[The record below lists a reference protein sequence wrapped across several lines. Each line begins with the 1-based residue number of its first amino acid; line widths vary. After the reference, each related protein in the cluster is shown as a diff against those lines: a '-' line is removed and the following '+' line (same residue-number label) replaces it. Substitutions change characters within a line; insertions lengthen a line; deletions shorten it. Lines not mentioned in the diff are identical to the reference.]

1 MKKFI
6 YLSLIMVLALAC
18 RKEDEDKSD
27 YYNPDGSLLTW
38 EQARDLTED
47 LWSMF
52 DFVVISKDILSPS
65 TRIKQSFADQFEDP
79 YYSPDYSSWLVIM
92 SPNPGMINTQIYHYV
107 FVNAKTGER
116 YIDPIQR
123 ELDYE
128 AEWIYVKIPQQ
139 PRTPVSGKI
148 SGQDPTSIWCNYY
161 TPLGDS
167 ACAFN
172 YYEE

>member
-6 YLSLIMVLALAC
+6 YLSLIMILALAC
-18 RKEDEDKSD
+18 RKEDEDTSN

-92 SPNPGMINTQIYHYV
+92 SPNPGTINGFRFYHYV
-107 FVNAKTGER
+107 FVNAKTGAI
-116 YIDPIQR
+116 YIDPVER
-123 ELDYE
+123 EIDYE
-128 AEWIYVKIPQQ
+128 AEWHQVKIPQQ
-139 PRTPVSGKI
+139 PTTGPQYPVK
-148 SGQDPTSIWCNYY
+148 
-161 TPLGDS
+161 
-167 ACAFN
+167 
-172 YYEE
+172 

>member
-92 SPNPGMINTQIYHYV
+92 SPTPGMINTTQIYHYV
-107 FVNAKTGER
+107 FVNAKTGEI
-116 YIDPIQR
+116 YIDPVER
-123 ELDYE
+123 EMDYE
-128 AEWIYVKIPQQ
+128 AEWHHVKIPQKPTTGLRYPVKSADKLQ
-139 PRTPVSGKI
+139 PPFGAITI
-148 SGQDPTSIWCNYY
+148 
-161 TPLGDS
+161 LL
-167 ACAFN
+167 
-172 YYEE
+172 

>member
-6 YLSLIMVLALAC
+6 YLSLIMILALAC
-18 RKEDEDKSD
+18 RKEDEDTSN

-92 SPNPGMINTQIYHYV
+92 SPNPGTINGFRFYHYV
-107 FVNAKTGER
+107 FVNAKTGAI
-116 YIDPIQR
+116 YIDPVER
-123 ELDYE
+123 EIDYE
-128 AEWIYVKIPQQ
+128 AEWHQVKIPQQ
-139 PRTPVSGKI
+139 PTTGSRYPVKSVDKLQPPFGAI
-148 SGQDPTSIWCNYY
+148 TI
-161 TPLGDS
+161 LL
-167 ACAFN
+167 
-172 YYEE
+172 

>member
-52 DFVVISKDILSPS
+52 DFVVVSKDILPPS
-65 TRIKQSFADQFEDP
+65 TRLKQSFADQFEDP

-139 PRTPVSGKI
+139 PT
-148 SGQDPTSIWCNYY
+148 T
-161 TPLGDS
+161 
-167 ACAFN
+167 
-172 YYEE
+172 

>member
-92 SPNPGMINTQIYHYV
+92 SPNPGTITGFQIYHYV
-107 FVNAKTGER
+107 FVNAKTGEI
-116 YIDPIQR
+116 YIDPVER
-123 ELDYE
+123 EMDYE
-128 AEWIYVKIPQQ
+128 AEWHHVKIPQK
-139 PRTPVSGKI
+139 PTTGLRYPVK
-148 SGQDPTSIWCNYY
+148 
-161 TPLGDS
+161 
-167 ACAFN
+167 
-172 YYEE
+172 

>member
-6 YLSLIMVLALAC
+6 YLSLIMILALSC

-65 TRIKQSFADQFEDP
+65 TRIKQSFADQFEDA
-79 YYSPDYSSWLVIM
+79 YYSPAYYSWLVIM
-92 SPNPGMINTQIYHYV
+92 SPSPGTINGFRIYHYV
-107 FVNAKTGER
+107 FVNAKTGAI
-116 YIDPIQR
+116 YIDPVER
-123 ELDYE
+123 EIDYE
-128 AEWIYVKIPQQ
+128 AEWHHVKIPQKPTTG
-139 PRTPVSGKI
+139 PRYPVK
-148 SGQDPTSIWCNYY
+148 
-161 TPLGDS
+161 
-167 ACAFN
+167 
-172 YYEE
+172 

>member
-92 SPNPGMINTQIYHYV
+92 SPNPGTINGFRFYHYV
-107 FVNAKTGER
+107 FVNAKTGAI
-116 YIDPIQR
+116 YIDPVER
-123 ELDYE
+123 EIDYE
-128 AEWIYVKIPQQ
+128 AEWHQVKIPQQ
-139 PRTPVSGKI
+139 PTTGPRYPVK
-148 SGQDPTSIWCNYY
+148 
-161 TPLGDS
+161 S
-167 ACAFN
+167 ADKLQPPFSAITILL
-172 YYEE
+172 

>member
-139 PRTPVSGKI
+139 PT
-148 SGQDPTSIWCNYY
+148 T
-161 TPLGDS
+161 
-167 ACAFN
+167 
-172 YYEE
+172 

>member
-6 YLSLIMVLALAC
+6 YLSLIMILALSC

-139 PRTPVSGKI
+139 PT
-148 SGQDPTSIWCNYY
+148 T
-161 TPLGDS
+161 
-167 ACAFN
+167 
-172 YYEE
+172 

>member
-18 RKEDEDKSD
+18 RKEDEEKSD

-92 SPNPGMINTQIYHYV
+92 SPNPGTINGFRFYHYV
-107 FVNAKTGER
+107 FVNAKTGAI
-116 YIDPIQR
+116 YIDPVER
-123 ELDYE
+123 EIDYE
-128 AEWIYVKIPQQ
+128 AEWHQVKIPQQ
-139 PRTPVSGKI
+139 PTTGPRYPVK
-148 SGQDPTSIWCNYY
+148 
-161 TPLGDS
+161 
-167 ACAFN
+167 
-172 YYEE
+172 

>member
-1 MKKFI
+1 
-6 YLSLIMVLALAC
+6 MVLALAC

-52 DFVVISKDILSPS
+52 DFVVVSKDILPPS
-65 TRIKQSFADQFEDP
+65 TRLKQSFADQFEDP

-139 PRTPVSGKI
+139 PT
-148 SGQDPTSIWCNYY
+148 T
-161 TPLGDS
+161 
-167 ACAFN
+167 
-172 YYEE
+172 

>member
-92 SPNPGMINTQIYHYV
+92 SPSPGTINGLQIYHYV
-107 FVNAKTGER
+107 FVNAKTGEI
-116 YIDPIQR
+116 YIDPVER
-123 ELDYE
+123 EMDYE
-128 AEWIYVKIPQQ
+128 AEWIHVALL
-139 PRTPVSGKI
+139 SGY
-148 SGQDPTSIWCNYY
+148 SLYQ
-161 TPLGDS
+161 
-167 ACAFN
+167 
-172 YYEE
+172 E

>member
-6 YLSLIMVLALAC
+6 YLSLIMILALAC
-18 RKEDEDKSD
+18 RKEDEDTSN

-92 SPNPGMINTQIYHYV
+92 SPNPGTINGFRFYHYV
-107 FVNAKTGER
+107 FVNAKTGAI
-116 YIDPIQR
+116 YIDPVER
-123 ELDYE
+123 EIDYE
-128 AEWIYVKIPQQ
+128 AEWHQVKIPQQ
-139 PRTPVSGKI
+139 PTTGPRYPVKSADKI
-148 SGQDPTSIWCNYY
+148 HPPFGAITI
-161 TPLGDS
+161 LL
-167 ACAFN
+167 
-172 YYEE
+172 

>member
-6 YLSLIMVLALAC
+6 YLSLIMILALAC
-18 RKEDEDKSD
+18 RKEDEDTSN

-65 TRIKQSFADQFEDP
+65 TRINQSFADQFEDP

-92 SPNPGMINTQIYHYV
+92 SPNPGTINGFRFYHYV
-107 FVNAKTGER
+107 FVNAKTGAI
-116 YIDPIQR
+116 YIDPVER
-123 ELDYE
+123 EIDYE
-128 AEWIYVKIPQQ
+128 AEWHQVKIPQQ
-139 PRTPVSGKI
+139 PTTGPQYPVK
-148 SGQDPTSIWCNYY
+148 
-161 TPLGDS
+161 
-167 ACAFN
+167 
-172 YYEE
+172 

>member
-92 SPNPGMINTQIYHYV
+92 SPNPGTINGFRFYHYV

-123 ELDYE
+123 ELDSE

-139 PRTPVSGKI
+139 PT
-148 SGQDPTSIWCNYY
+148 T
-161 TPLGDS
+161 
-167 ACAFN
+167 
-172 YYEE
+172 

>member
-6 YLSLIMVLALAC
+6 YLSLIMILALSC

-92 SPNPGMINTQIYHYV
+92 SPNPGTINGFRFYHYV
-107 FVNAKTGER
+107 FVNAKTGAI
-116 YIDPIQR
+116 YIDPVER
-123 ELDYE
+123 EIDYE
-128 AEWIYVKIPQQ
+128 AEWHHVKIPQQ
-139 PRTPVSGKI
+139 PTTGPRYPVK
-148 SGQDPTSIWCNYY
+148 
-161 TPLGDS
+161 
-167 ACAFN
+167 
-172 YYEE
+172 

>member
-6 YLSLIMVLALAC
+6 YLSLIMILALSC

-52 DFVVISKDILSPS
+52 DYVVVSKDILPPS

-92 SPNPGMINTQIYHYV
+92 SPNPGTINGFQIYHYV
-107 FVNAKTGER
+107 FVNAKTGDI
-116 YIDPIQR
+116 YIDPVER
-123 ELDYE
+123 EMDYE
-128 AEWIYVKIPQQ
+128 AEWIHVKIPQQ
-139 PRTPVSGKI
+139 PT
-148 SGQDPTSIWCNYY
+148 T
-161 TPLGDS
+161 
-167 ACAFN
+167 
-172 YYEE
+172 

>member
-6 YLSLIMVLALAC
+6 YLSLIMILALSC

-52 DFVVISKDILSPS
+52 DFVVVSKDILPPS
-65 TRIKQSFADQFEDP
+65 TRLKQSIHDQFEDP

-92 SPNPGMINTQIYHYV
+92 SPNPGMINSTRIYHYV
-107 FVNAKTGER
+107 FVNAKTGEI
-116 YIDPIQR
+116 YIDPVER
-123 ELDYE
+123 EIDYE
-128 AEWIYVKIPQQ
+128 AEWHQVKIPQQ
-139 PRTPVSGKI
+139 PTTGPRYPVK
-148 SGQDPTSIWCNYY
+148 
-161 TPLGDS
+161 S
-167 ACAFN
+167 ADKLQPPFGAITILL
-172 YYEE
+172 

>member
-6 YLSLIMVLALAC
+6 YLSLIMILALSC

-52 DFVVISKDILSPS
+52 DYVVVSKDILPPS

-92 SPNPGMINTQIYHYV
+92 SPNPGTINGLQIYHYV
-107 FVNAKTGER
+107 FVNAKTGEI
-116 YIDPIQR
+116 YIDPVER
-123 ELDYE
+123 EMDDE
-128 AEWIYVKIPQQ
+128 AEWIYVKIPQKPTTGPRYPVKSADKLQ
-139 PRTPVSGKI
+139 PPFGAI
-148 SGQDPTSIWCNYY
+148 AI
-161 TPLGDS
+161 LL
-167 ACAFN
+167 
-172 YYEE
+172 

>member
-6 YLSLIMVLALAC
+6 YLSLIMILALSC

-52 DFVVISKDILSPS
+52 DYVVVSKDILPPS

-139 PRTPVSGKI
+139 PTTPVSGKI
-148 SGQDPTSIWCNYY
+148 VDKIQLPFGAITI
-161 TPLGDS
+161 LL
-167 ACAFN
+167 
-172 YYEE
+172 